1 MINNVKFQRQKNGFG
16 LVTAKKSIA
25 SDKSSG
31 NVVVIIKSN

>member
-1 MINNVKFQRQKNGFG
+1 MINNVKFRRQRNGFG
-16 LVTAKKSIA
+16 LVTAEKRRA